1 MDFWVILKEQNIMY
15 NPHEDIYN
23 EVNWKNL
30 FTPPKKEKK
39 EVSQQEKHFYTNRK
53 DNNHSNYHSIKA
65 EESFDTFFALCY
77 SKWIH
82 TVQHCHFCF
91 RRESKI
97 WNKKKSSFRARDQHT
112 RELMLLLFWPAFN
125 LLPSFSYFYF
135 FFFPHHSRKLKLLS
149 LKRGTRTYKSKRHVY
164 MKKTRLL
171 CCSN

>member
-1 MDFWVILKEQNIMY
+1 MKTSIMRLIEKTFL
-15 NPHEDIYN
+15 HH
-23 EVNWKNL
+23 
-30 FTPPKKEKK
+30 PKKKK
-39 EVSQQEKHFYTNRK
+39 KKFPNKKNIFTQTERTITTATTTPSRQKSHL
-53 DNNHSNYHSIKA
+53 IL
-65 EESFDTFFALCY
+65 FFALCC

-135 FFFPHHSRKLKLLS
+135 IFFPHHSRKLKLLS